1 MILIGHRPP
10 MEGFAG
16 NIHYGLTDA
25 EQNPAA
31 ISRVHKVAERFRH
44 WVDGEYT
51 QRDGNPP
58 GSVQVNTDEDGNLYI
73 EYPPGTD
80 AEILM
85 GEIREIRDALEP

>member
-31 ISRVHKVAERFRH
+31 IARVHKVAERFRN
-44 WVDGEYT
+44 WVNDEYA
-51 QRDGNPP
+51 QRDGSIP
-58 GSVQVNTDEDGNLYI
+58 GSINVKTDEDGNLFV

-85 GEIREIRDALEP
+85 DEIREIRDCLEP